1 MTISMS
7 KRWLVS
13 LAFLIASW
21 PYAILA
27 ETSVQVNILKF
38 QLTCD
43 LVQCRTPVL
52 EVHEN
57 TGIDANSVEYV
68 FPAPPRITLDDAH
81 TTGVEVDG
89 GGGTHK
95 VAGVGAGPKWVKG
108 MWACKAR

>member
-1 MTISMS
+1 
-7 KRWLVS
+7 
-13 LAFLIASW
+13 
-21 PYAILA
+21 
-27 ETSVQVNILKF
+27 VNILKF

-57 TGIDANSVEYV
+57 TGMDANSVEYV

-89 GGGTHK
+89 GGDTHY
-95 VAGVGAGPKWVKG
+95 VRALGAGPSWLKCMWV
-108 MWACKAR
+108 AKARLGGDAGLAKGYCWIGIKKQ